1 MARYACLIPAVMARM
16 IGAFRI
22 ENLEGQTPRSAL
34 VNNMLSPCLKV
45 SPSKELFRHL
55 ILAAIALIL
64 GSAAAPAVRA
74 AADQPPILP
83 LEQVKPGMR
92 GVGYTIFAGDN
103 IEPFDIEVIGIM
115 PNLMGPKQSIILI
128 QLHGDKAEHTGVV
141 AGMSGSPVYVDGKL
155 MGALSLKFGVF
166 VKEPLAGVTP
176 IEDILSI
183 PTGDSS
189 NPKALSVRSTADNHV
204 EPAAT
209 IGGAASSASIS
220 ELPHYPVPT
229 QWARAAGASGDAY
242 LEPIAAPLVFSG
254 FAPATVRQE
263 AGEWAAYGMVA
274 SAGGTAPRASDDAK
288 VVPGDMVSMV
298 LVQGDISMSAAC
310 TVTAVT
316 DDRVYACGHPLF
328 GLGSS
333 NMPLARGR
341 TLTTLAS
348 DFNSTKIVNA
358 GGVIGTLTE
367 DRLTAV
373 MGRIGPAPQMI
384 PVDLTVVT
392 PAGEKHFH
400 SEMFSNPKLT
410 PLLMGLIAFNGLTQ
424 NTAYGEGSTM
434 KLSGDIDISGH
445 SPVSLEDMYAPTDQF
460 VPDGTFVASSVQTTF
475 TRIFSNPYEMPK
487 IDKVSLRVEAIP
499 DRRVAS
505 ILNAWSEVSEAQPGD
520 PVTIKVLLR
529 PYRGTPMIRDVAI
542 TIPPQAARG
551 STLRVQV
558 SDADSL
564 NRIPNLVAAQGRLGG
579 LDQLISLLNRARRNN
594 QLYVTLLKPTPTL
607 LVEHKELPDAP
618 LSQINVLD
626 QKRLPGN
633 SALLRESTAGQWSV
647 RMDEIISGSTS
658 VFIKIK

>member
-1 MARYACLIPAVMARM
+1 MARM
-16 IGAFRI
+16 IGALRI

-34 VNNMLSPCLKV
+34 VNNMPSACLKL
-45 SPSKELFRHL
+45 SPSKDLFRHL
-55 ILAAIALIL
+55 VLAAIALTL

-74 AADQPPILP
+74 AGDQAPILP
-83 LEQVKPGMR
+83 LEQVKPGMQ
-92 GVGYTIFAGDN
+92 GVAYTIFAGDK
-103 IEPFDIEVIGIM
+103 IEPFDVEVIGIL
-115 PNLMGPKQSIILI
+115 PNLMGPKQSIILVE
-128 QLHGDKAEHTGVV
+128 LHGDKAEHTGVV
-141 AGMSGSPVYVDGKL
+141 AGMSGSPVYIDGKL

-189 NPKALSVRSTADNHV
+189 DPKTLSVRSSVGDKA

-209 IGGAASSASIS
+209 AWAASLASAAA
-220 ELPHYPVPT
+220 LPHYPVPEK
-229 QWARAAGASGDAY
+229 WAQVAGASGDAY

-254 FAPATVRQE
+254 FAPATLRQY
-263 AGEWAAYGMVA
+263 AGEWTPYGMVA
-274 SAGGTAPRASDDAK
+274 AAGGTAPPASDDAK

-310 TVTAVT
+310 TVTAVRE
-316 DDRVYACGHPLF
+316 DRVYACGHPLF
-328 GLGSS
+328 GLGASD
-333 NMPLARGR
+333 MPLARGR

-384 PVDLTVVT
+384 PIDLTVVT
-392 PAGEKHFH
+392 PAGEKQFH
-400 SEMFSNPKLT
+400 SEMISNPKLT
-410 PLLMGLIAFNGLTQ
+410 PLLMGIIAFNGLTQ

-434 KLSGDIDISGH
+434 KLSGDININGH
-445 SPVSLEDMYAPTDQF
+445 PPVSLEDMYAPTDQF
-460 VPDGTFVASSVQTTF
+460 VPDGTFVASSVQTIF

-487 IDKVSLRVEAIP
+487 IDKVTLRVESTP

-505 ILNAWSEVSEAQPGD
+505 ILNAWSELSEAQPGD

-529 PYRGTPMIRDVAI
+529 PYRGTPMIRDVPI
-542 TIPPQAARG
+542 TIPAQATRG

-607 LVEHKELPDAP
+607 LVEDKELPDAP

>member
-1 MARYACLIPAVMARM
+1 M
-16 IGAFRI
+16 
-22 ENLEGQTPRSAL
+22 
-34 VNNMLSPCLKV
+34 
-45 SPSKELFRHL
+45 
-55 ILAAIALIL
+55 L
-64 GSAAAPAVRA
+64 GSIAAPALRA
-74 AADQPPILP
+74 ATDQPPILP

-92 GVGYTIFAGDN
+92 GVAYTIFAGDK
-103 IEPFDIEVIGIM
+103 IEPFDVEVIGIL
-115 PNLMGPKQSIILI
+115 PNLMGPKQSIILV
-128 QLHGDKAEHTGVV
+128 QLHGEKAEHTGVV

-183 PTGDSS
+183 PTGDAST
-189 NPKALSVRSTADNHV
+189 PKTLSVRSAVTQ
-204 EPAAT
+204 
-209 IGGAASSASIS
+209 S
-220 ELPHYPVPT
+220 ERYPVPEK
-229 QWARAAGASGDAY
+229 WAQAAGASGAAF
-242 LEPIAAPLVFSG
+242 LEPIEAPLVFSG
-254 FAPATVRQE
+254 FAPATLRQY
-263 AGEWAAYGMVA
+263 ANEWAPYGMVA
-274 SAGGTAPRASDDAK
+274 AAGGTAPAASDDAK
-288 VVPGDMVSMV
+288 VVPGDMVSML

-316 DDRVYACGHPLF
+316 EDRVYACGHPLF
-328 GLGSS
+328 GLGAS

-373 MGRIGPAPQMI
+373 MGRIGPTPQMI

-392 PAGEKHFH
+392 PAGEKQFH
-400 SEMFSNPKLT
+400 SEMISNPKLT
-410 PLLMGLIAFNGLTQ
+410 PLLMGIIAFNGLTQ

-434 KLSGDIDISGH
+434 KLSGNIDINGH
-445 SPVSLEDMYAPTDQF
+445 STVSLEDMYAPTDQF

-487 IDKVSLRVEAIP
+487 INKVSLRVESIP
-499 DRRVAS
+499 ERRVAS
-505 ILNAWSEVSEAQPGD
+505 ILNAWSEMSEAQPGD

-529 PYRGTPMIRDVAI
+529 PYRGEPMIRDVPI
-542 TIPPQAARG
+542 TIPAQVNRG

-579 LDQLISLLNRARRNN
+579 LDQLISLLNRERRNN

-607 LVEHKELPDAP
+607 LVEDKELPDAP

-633 SALLRESTAGQWSV
+633 SALLRESAAGEWSIH
-647 RMDEIISGSTS
+647 MDEIISGSTS
-658 VFIKIK
+658 VYIKIK

>member
-1 MARYACLIPAVMARM
+1 MARM
-16 IGAFRI
+16 IDALLI
-22 ENLEGQTPRSAL
+22 ENLDRQTPRSAL
-34 VNNMLSPCLKV
+34 VNNMLSLRLKL
-45 SPSKELFRHL
+45 PSSKHL
-55 ILAAIALIL
+55 IQRLLFGLAVLTL
-64 GSAAAPAVRA
+64 GSIATPVLRA
-74 AADQPPILP
+74 AGDQPPILP
-83 LEQVKPGMR
+83 LDQVKPGMK
-92 GVGYTIFAGDN
+92 GVAYTIFAGDT
-103 IEPFDIEVIGIM
+103 IEPFDLEVIGIL
-115 PNLMGPKQSIILI
+115 PNLMGPKQSIILV

-141 AGMSGSPVYVDGKL
+141 AGMSGSPVYIDGKL
-155 MGALSLKFGVF
+155 VGALSLKFGVF

-183 PTGDSS
+183 PTGDAS
-189 NPKALSVRSTADNHV
+189 NSKTLSVRSTADGNT
-204 EPAAT
+204 EAFSMASAAD
-209 IGGAASSASIS
+209 
-220 ELPHYPVPT
+220 LPHYAVPT
-229 QWARAAGASGDAY
+229 KWAQAAGASGDAY
-242 LEPIAAPLVFSG
+242 LEPIASPLVFSG
-254 FAPATVRQE
+254 VAPATLRQY
-263 AGEWAAYGMVA
+263 AAEWAPYGMVA
-274 SAGGTAPRASDDAK
+274 AAGGTAPPASDDAK
-288 VVPGDMVSMV
+288 VVPGDMVSML

-310 TVTAVT
+310 TVTAVAQ
-316 DDRVYACGHPLF
+316 DRVYACGHPLF
-328 GLGSS
+328 GLGASD
-333 NMPLARGR
+333 MPLARGR

-392 PAGEKHFH
+392 PAGEKQFH
-400 SEMFSNPKLT
+400 SEMISNPKLT

-434 KLSGDIDISGH
+434 KLSGGINIDGH

-487 IDKVSLRVEAIP
+487 VNKVSLRVETMP

-505 ILNAWSEVSEAQPGD
+505 ILNAWSDVSEAQPGD

-529 PYRGTPMIRDVAI
+529 PYRGAPMIRDVPI
-542 TIPPQAARG
+542 TIPAQATRG

-579 LDQLISLLNRARRNN
+579 LDQLISLLNRERRNN

-607 LVEHKELPDAP
+607 LVEDKELPDAP
-618 LSQINVLD
+618 VSQINVLD

-633 SALLRESTAGQWSV
+633 SALLRESAAGEWSV

>member
-1 MARYACLIPAVMARM
+1 M
-16 IGAFRI
+16 ISVLRI
-22 ENLEGQTPRSAL
+22 KNLERQTPRSAL
-34 VNNMLSPCLKV
+34 VNNMLSLCLK
-45 SPSKELFRHL
+45 SLSSKHLFRHL
-55 ILAAIALIL
+55 LSAVVLVVVGSIIAPTL
-64 GSAAAPAVRA
+64 RA
-74 AADQPPILP
+74 AGDPPILP
-83 LEQVKPGMR
+83 LDQVKPGMT
-92 GVGYTIFAGDN
+92 GVAYTIFAGDK
-103 IEPFDIEVIGIM
+103 IEPFNIEVIGIL
-115 PNLMGPKQSIILI
+115 PNLMGPKQSIILV
-128 QLHGDKAEHTGVV
+128 QLHGEKAEHTGVV

-176 IEDILSI
+176 IQDILSI
-183 PTGDSS
+183 PTGDSL
-189 NPKALSVRSTADNHV
+189 NPKALSVRGDGGDNADA
-204 EPAAT
+204 AAT
-209 IGGAASSASIS
+209 TTSAASLASVR
-220 ELPHYPVPT
+220 ELPHYPLPT
-229 QWARAAGASGDAY
+229 KWAQAAGASGEAY

-254 FAPATVRQE
+254 FAPATLRQY
-263 AGEWAAYGMVA
+263 AGEWAPYGMVA
-274 SAGGTAPRASDDAK
+274 AAGGTAPPASDDAK

-310 TVTAVT
+310 TVTAVA

-328 GLGSS
+328 GLGAS

-373 MGRIGPAPQMI
+373 MGRVGPAPQMI

-392 PAGEKHFH
+392 PAGERQFR
-400 SEMFSNPKLT
+400 SEMISNPKLT
-410 PLLMGLIAFNGLTQ
+410 PLLMGIIAFNGLTQ

-434 KLSGDIDISGH
+434 KLSGNIDISGH

-460 VPDGTFVASSVQTTF
+460 VPDGTFVASRVQTTF

-487 IDKVSLRVEAIP
+487 IDKVSLRVEATP
-499 DRRVAS
+499 ERRVAS
-505 ILNAWSEVSEAQPGD
+505 ILNAWSEASEAQPGD
-520 PVTIKVLLR
+520 PVNIKVLLR
-529 PYRGTPMIRDVAI
+529 PYRGTPMIRDVPI
-542 TIPPQAARG
+542 TIPPQATRG

-579 LDQLISLLNRARRNN
+579 LDQLISLLNRERRNN
-594 QLYVTLLKPTPTL
+594 QLYITLLKPTPTL
-607 LVEHKELPDAP
+607 LVEDKELPDAP

-633 SALLRESTAGQWSV
+633 SALLRESAAGEWSV
-647 RMDEIISGSTS
+647 HMDEIISGSTS
-658 VFIKIK
+658 VYIKIK

>member
-1 MARYACLIPAVMARM
+1 MTFTLI
-16 IGAFRI
+16 
-22 ENLEGQTPRSAL
+22 
-34 VNNMLSPCLKV
+34 
-45 SPSKELFRHL
+45 
-55 ILAAIALIL
+55 
-64 GSAAAPAVRA
+64 AAPISRA
-74 AADQPPILP
+74 AGDQTPILP
-83 LEQVKPGMR
+83 LDQVKPGMT
-92 GVGYTIFAGDN
+92 GIAYTIFAGDK
-103 IEPFDIEVIGIM
+103 IEPFDVEVIGIL
-115 PNLMGPKQSIILI
+115 PNLMGPKQSIILV
-128 QLHGDKAEHTGVV
+128 QLHGEKAEHTGVV

-176 IEDILSI
+176 IQDILSI
-183 PTGDSS
+183 PTGD
-189 NPKALSVRSTADNHV
+189 PLPAKTLSVRSNGAQGSELAADREWTGTQN
-204 EPAAT
+204 T
-209 IGGAASSASIS
+209 KSAS
-220 ELPHYPVPT
+220 PHYPVP
-229 QWARAAGASGDAY
+229 QNWAQAIGAPGDAY

-254 FAPATVRQE
+254 FAPATLRHY
-263 AGEWAAYGMVA
+263 AAEWAPYGMVA
-274 SAGGTAPRASDDAK
+274 AAGGTAPAAVDDAK
-288 VVPGDMVSMV
+288 IVPGDMVSMV

-310 TVTAVT
+310 TVTAVR

-328 GLGSS
+328 GLGASD
-333 NMPLARGR
+333 MPLARGR

-392 PAGEKHFH
+392 PAGEKQFH
-400 SEMFSNPKLT
+400 SEMISNPKLT
-410 PLLMGLIAFNGLTQ
+410 PLLMGIIAFNGLTQ

-434 KLSGDIDISGH
+434 KLSGNIDIDGH

-487 IDKVSLRVEAIP
+487 IDKVTLRVEATP
-499 DRRVAS
+499 ERRVAS
-505 ILNAWSEVSEAQPGD
+505 ILNAWSDVSEAQPGD

-529 PYRGTPMIRDVAI
+529 PYRGAPVIRDVPI
-542 TIPPQAARG
+542 TIPAQTTRG
-551 STLRVQV
+551 TTMRVQV

-579 LDQLISLLNRARRNN
+579 LDQLISLINRERRNN
-594 QLYVTLLKPTPTL
+594 QLYVTLMKPTPTL
-607 LVEHKELPDAP
+607 LVEDKELPDAP

-626 QKRLPGN
+626 QRRLPGN
-633 SALLRESTAGQWSV
+633 SALLRESTAGEWSI

-658 VFIKIK
+658 VYIKIR

>member
-1 MARYACLIPAVMARM
+1 MTRM
-16 IGAFRI
+16 IGVLLKV
-22 ENLEGQTPRSAL
+22 NLERQTPRSAL
-34 VNNMLSPCLKV
+34 VNNMPYLSLKLSP
-45 SPSKELFRHL
+45 SRHSFRHL
-55 ILAAIALIL
+55 LLAVVALML
-64 GSAAAPAVRA
+64 GSIAAPALRA
-74 AADQPPILP
+74 ATDQPPILP

-92 GVGYTIFAGDN
+92 GVAYTIFAGDK
-103 IEPFDIEVIGIM
+103 IEPFDVEVIGIL
-115 PNLMGPKQSIILI
+115 PNLMGPKQSIILV
-128 QLHGDKAEHTGVV
+128 QLHGEKAEHTGVV

-189 NPKALSVRSTADNHV
+189 TPKTLSVRSTV
-204 EPAAT
+204 T
-209 IGGAASSASIS
+209 QSQR
-220 ELPHYPVPT
+220 YPVPEK
-229 QWARAAGASGDAY
+229 WAQAAGSSGAAF

-254 FAPATVRQE
+254 FAPATLRQY
-263 AGEWAAYGMVA
+263 ANEWAPYGMVA
-274 SAGGTAPRASDDAK
+274 AAGGTAPAASDDAK
-288 VVPGDMVSMV
+288 VVPGDMVSML

-316 DDRVYACGHPLF
+316 EDRVYACGHPLF
-328 GLGSS
+328 GLGASD
-333 NMPLARGR
+333 MPLARGR

-373 MGRIGPAPQMI
+373 MGRIGPTPQMI

-392 PAGEKHFH
+392 PAGEKQFH
-400 SEMFSNPKLT
+400 SEMISNPKLT
-410 PLLMGLIAFNGLTQ
+410 PLLMGIIAFNGLTQ

-434 KLSGDIDISGH
+434 KLSGDIDINGH

-487 IDKVSLRVEAIP
+487 INKVSLRVESIP
-499 DRRVAS
+499 ERRVAS
-505 ILNAWSEVSEAQPGD
+505 ILNAWSEMSEAQPGD

-529 PYRGTPMIRDVAI
+529 PYRGAPIIRDVPI
-542 TIPPQAARG
+542 TIPAQVNRG

-579 LDQLISLLNRARRNN
+579 LDQLISLLNRERRNN

-607 LVEHKELPDAP
+607 LVEDKELPDAP

-633 SALLRESTAGQWSV
+633 SALLRESAAGEWSIH
-647 RMDEIISGSTS
+647 MDEIISGSTS
-658 VFIKIK
+658 VYIKIK

>member
-1 MARYACLIPAVMARM
+1 MSCL
-16 IGAFRI
+16 
-22 ENLEGQTPRSAL
+22 EKNLDRQTPRSAL
-34 VNNMLSPCLKV
+34 VNNMLSLRCKLFF
-45 SPSKELFRHL
+45 SKHL
-55 ILAAIALIL
+55 IRRLLLALAVLTL
-64 GSAAAPAVRA
+64 GSIAAPALRA
-74 AADQPPILP
+74 AGDQPPILP
-83 LEQVKPGMR
+83 LDQVKPGMK
-92 GVGYTIFAGDN
+92 GVAYTIFAGDT
-103 IEPFDIEVIGIM
+103 IEPFDVEVIGIL
-115 PNLMGPKQSIILI
+115 PNLMGPKQSIILV
-128 QLHGDKAEHTGVV
+128 QLHGDKALHTGVV
-141 AGMSGSPVYVDGKL
+141 AGMSGSPVYIDGKL
-155 MGALSLKFGVF
+155 VGALSLKFGVF

-183 PTGDSS
+183 PAGDSS
-189 NPKALSVRSTADNHV
+189 NTKTLSVRSAADGNT
-204 EPAAT
+204 E
-209 IGGAASSASIS
+209 AASMVSAGN
-220 ELPHYPVPT
+220 LPHYSVPT
-229 QWARAAGASGDAY
+229 KWAQAAGASGDAY
-242 LEPIAAPLVFSG
+242 LEPIASPLVFSG
-254 FAPATVRQE
+254 VAPATLRQY
-263 AGEWAAYGMVA
+263 AGEWAPYGMVA
-274 SAGGTAPRASDDAK
+274 AAGGTAPPASDDAK
-288 VVPGDMVSMV
+288 VVPGDMVSML

-316 DDRVYACGHPLF
+316 QDRVYACGHPLF
-328 GLGSS
+328 GLGASD
-333 NMPLARGR
+333 MPLARGR

-392 PAGEKHFH
+392 PAGEKEFH
-400 SEMFSNPKLT
+400 AAMISNPKLT

-434 KLSGDIDISGH
+434 KLSGDITIDGH

-487 IDKVSLRVEAIP
+487 VNKVSLLVESIP

-529 PYRGTPMIRDVAI
+529 PYRGAPVIRDVPI
-542 TIPPQAARG
+542 TIPPQATRG

-579 LDQLISLLNRARRNN
+579 LDQLISLLNRERRNN

-607 LVEHKELPDAP
+607 LVEDKELPDAP

-633 SALLRESTAGQWSV
+633 SALLRESAAGEWSV
-647 RMDEIISGSTS
+647 RMDQIIAGSTS

>member
-1 MARYACLIPAVMARM
+1 MTRM
-16 IGAFRI
+16 IGVLLKV
-22 ENLEGQTPRSAL
+22 NLERQTPRSAL
-34 VNNMLSPCLKV
+34 VNNMPYLSLKLSP
-45 SPSKELFRHL
+45 SRHSFRHL
-55 ILAAIALIL
+55 LLAVVALML
-64 GSAAAPAVRA
+64 GSIAAPALRA
-74 AADQPPILP
+74 ATDQPPILP

-92 GVGYTIFAGDN
+92 GVAYTIFAGDK
-103 IEPFDIEVIGIM
+103 IEPFDVEVIGIL
-115 PNLMGPKQSIILI
+115 PNLMGPKQSIILV
-128 QLHGDKAEHTGVV
+128 QLHGEKAEHTGVV

-189 NPKALSVRSTADNHV
+189 TPKTLSVRSTV
-204 EPAAT
+204 T
-209 IGGAASSASIS
+209 QSQR
-220 ELPHYPVPT
+220 YPVPEK
-229 QWARAAGASGDAY
+229 WAQAAVASGAAF

-254 FAPATVRQE
+254 FAPATLRQY
-263 AGEWAAYGMVA
+263 ANEWAPYGMVA
-274 SAGGTAPRASDDAK
+274 AAGGTAPAASDDAK
-288 VVPGDMVSMV
+288 VVPGDMVSML

-316 DDRVYACGHPLF
+316 EDRVYACGHPLF
-328 GLGSS
+328 GLGASD
-333 NMPLARGR
+333 MPLARGR

-373 MGRIGPAPQMI
+373 MGRIGPTPQMI

-392 PAGEKHFH
+392 PAGEKQFH
-400 SEMFSNPKLT
+400 SEMISNPKLT
-410 PLLMGLIAFNGLTQ
+410 PLLMGIIAFNGLTQ

-434 KLSGDIDISGH
+434 KLSGDIDINGH

-487 IDKVSLRVEAIP
+487 INKVSLRVESIP
-499 DRRVAS
+499 ERRVAS
-505 ILNAWSEVSEAQPGD
+505 ILNAWSEMSEAQPGD

-529 PYRGTPMIRDVAI
+529 PYRGAPIIRDVPI
-542 TIPPQAARG
+542 TIPAQVNRG

-579 LDQLISLLNRARRNN
+579 LDQLISLLNRERRNN

-607 LVEHKELPDAP
+607 LVEDKELPDAP

-633 SALLRESTAGQWSV
+633 SALLRESAAGEWSIH
-647 RMDEIISGSTS
+647 MDEIISGSTS
-658 VFIKIK
+658 VYIKIK

>member
-1 MARYACLIPAVMARM
+1 MTRM
-16 IGAFRI
+16 IGVLLKV
-22 ENLEGQTPRSAL
+22 NLEHQTPRSAL
-34 VNNMLSPCLKV
+34 VNNMPYLSLKLSP
-45 SPSKELFRHL
+45 SRHPFRHL
-55 ILAAIALIL
+55 LLAAVALML
-64 GSAAAPAVRA
+64 GSIAAPALRA
-74 AADQPPILP
+74 ATDQPPILP

-92 GVGYTIFAGDN
+92 GVAYTIFAGDK
-103 IEPFDIEVIGIM
+103 IEPFDVEVIGIL
-115 PNLMGPKQSIILI
+115 PNLMGPKQSIILV
-128 QLHGDKAEHTGVV
+128 QLHGEKAEHTGVV

-176 IEDILSI
+176 IEDVLSI
-183 PTGDSS
+183 PNGDSS
-189 NPKALSVRSTADNHV
+189 TPKTLSVRSAVTQ
-204 EPAAT
+204 
-209 IGGAASSASIS
+209 SQR
-220 ELPHYPVPT
+220 YPVPEK
-229 QWARAAGASGDAY
+229 WAQAAGASGAAF

-254 FAPATVRQE
+254 FAPATLRQY
-263 AGEWAAYGMVA
+263 ANEWAPYGMVA
-274 SAGGTAPRASDDAK
+274 AAGGTAPAASDDAK
-288 VVPGDMVSMV
+288 VVPGDMVSML

-316 DDRVYACGHPLF
+316 EDRVYACGHPLF
-328 GLGSS
+328 GLGASD
-333 NMPLARGR
+333 MPLARGR

-373 MGRIGPAPQMI
+373 MGRIGPTPQMI

-392 PAGEKHFH
+392 PAGEKQFH
-400 SEMFSNPKLT
+400 SEMISNPKLT
-410 PLLMGLIAFNGLTQ
+410 PLLMGIIAFNGLTQ

-434 KLSGDIDISGH
+434 KLSGDIDINGH

-487 IDKVSLRVEAIP
+487 INKVSLRVESIP
-499 DRRVAS
+499 ERRVAS
-505 ILNAWSEVSEAQPGD
+505 ILNAWSEMSEAQPGD

-529 PYRGTPMIRDVAI
+529 PYRGEPLIRDVPI
-542 TIPPQAARG
+542 TIPAQVNRG

-579 LDQLISLLNRARRNN
+579 LDQLISLLNRERRNN

-607 LVEHKELPDAP
+607 LVEDKELPDAP

-633 SALLRESTAGQWSV
+633 SALLRESAAGEWSIH
-647 RMDEIISGSTS
+647 MDEIISGSTS
-658 VFIKIK
+658 VYIKIK

>member
-1 MARYACLIPAVMARM
+1 MARM
-16 IGAFRI
+16 IGILLI
-22 ENLEGQTPRSAL
+22 ENLDRQTPRSAL
-34 VNNMLSPCLKV
+34 VNNMLSL
-45 SPSKELFRHL
+45 SSRTSSSKRLFRRL
-55 ILAAIALIL
+55 FFALVALTLGAIV
-64 GSAAAPAVRA
+64 APAIRA
-74 AADQPPILP
+74 ATDQPPILP
-83 LEQVKPGMR
+83 LDQVKPGMK
-92 GVGYTIFAGDN
+92 GLAYTIFAGDK
-103 IEPFDIEVIGIM
+103 IEPFDLEVVGIL
-115 PNLMGPKQSIILI
+115 PNLMGPKQSIILV
-128 QLHGDKAEHTGVV
+128 QLHGEKAEHTGVV
-141 AGMSGSPVYVDGKL
+141 AGMSGSPVYIDGKL
-155 MGALSLKFGVF
+155 VGALSLKFGVF

-189 NPKALSVRSTADNHV
+189 NPKTLSVRSVAAGDTAS
-204 EPAAT
+204 P
-209 IGGAASSASIS
+209 ASITD
-220 ELPHYPVPT
+220 LPHYPVPT
-229 QWARAAGASGDAY
+229 KWAQAAGAFGDAF
-242 LEPIAAPLVFSG
+242 LEPIASPLVFSG
-254 FAPATVRQE
+254 VAPATLRQYS
-263 AGEWAAYGMVA
+263 AEWAPYGMVA
-274 SAGGTAPRASDDAK
+274 AAGGTAPPASDDAK
-288 VVPGDMVSMV
+288 VVPGDMVSML

-316 DDRVYACGHPLF
+316 EDRVYACGHPLF
-328 GLGSS
+328 GLGAS

-392 PAGEKHFH
+392 PAGEKQFH
-400 SEMFSNPKLT
+400 SEMISNPKLT
-410 PLLMGLIAFNGLTQ
+410 PLLMGLVAFNGLTQ

-434 KLSGDIDISGH
+434 KLSGDIDIDGH

-487 IDKVSLRVEAIP
+487 VNKVSLRVEAIP
-499 DRRVAS
+499 DRRIAS

-529 PYRGTPMIRDVAI
+529 PYRGAPMIRDVPI
-542 TIPPQAARG
+542 TIPPQATRG

-579 LDQLISLLNRARRNN
+579 LDQLISLLNRERRNN

-607 LVEHKELPDAP
+607 LVEDKELPDAP

-633 SALLRESTAGQWSV
+633 SALLRESTAGEWSV

>member
-1 MARYACLIPAVMARM
+1 MARM
-16 IGAFRI
+16 IAFLLI
-22 ENLEGQTPRSAL
+22 ENPDRQTPRSAL
-34 VNNMLSPCLKV
+34 VNNMLSSYLQ
-45 SPSKELFRHL
+45 PSSSRNLFRHL
-55 ILAAIALIL
+55 LFAVAALML
-64 GSAAAPAVRA
+64 GSVAAPAVRA
-74 AADQPPILP
+74 AGNQPPVLP
-83 LEQVKPGMR
+83 LDQVKPGMR
-92 GVGYTIFAGDN
+92 GVAYTIFAGDT
-103 IEPFDIEVIGIM
+103 IEPFDVEVIGIL
-115 PNLMGPKQSIILI
+115 PNLMGPKQSIILV
-128 QLHGDKAEHTGVV
+128 QLHGEKAEHTGVV

-183 PTGDSS
+183 PTEESPLT
-189 NPKALSVRSTADNHV
+189 PKTLSVRSAASDNA
-204 EPAAT
+204 EPAA
-209 IGGAASSASIS
+209 ASAWANASASIGGS
-220 ELPHYPVPT
+220 PRYPVPAK
-229 QWARAAGASGDAY
+229 WAQAAGASGDAY

-254 FAPATVRQE
+254 FAPTTLRQY
-263 AGEWAAYGMVA
+263 AGDWAPYGMVA
-274 SAGGTAPRASDDAK
+274 TAGGTAPPASDDAK

-328 GLGSS
+328 GLGESD
-333 NMPLARGR
+333 MPLARGR

-392 PAGEKHFH
+392 PAGEKQFH
-400 SEMFSNPKLT
+400 SEMISNPKLT
-410 PLLMGLIAFNGLTQ
+410 PLLMGIIAFNGLTQ

-434 KLSGDIDISGH
+434 KLSGNIDISGH

-475 TRIFSNPYEMPK
+475 TRIFSNPYETPK
-487 IDKVSLRVEAIP
+487 VDKVSLRVESTP

-505 ILNAWSEVSEAQPGD
+505 ILNAWSERSEAEPGA

-529 PYRGTPMIRDVAI
+529 PYRGAPVIRDVPI
-542 TIPPQAARG
+542 TIPAQAARG

-579 LDQLISLLNRARRNN
+579 LDQLISLLNRERRNN
-594 QLYVTLLKPTPTL
+594 QLYVTVLKPTPTL
-607 LVEHKELPDAP
+607 LVEDKELPDAP

-633 SALLRESTAGQWSV
+633 SALLRESTAGEWSV

>member
-1 MARYACLIPAVMARM
+1 M
-16 IGAFRI
+16 IGALLI
-22 ENLEGQTPRSAL
+22 ENLDRQTPRSAL
-34 VNNMLSPCLKV
+34 VNNMLSLSLKT
-45 SPSKELFRHL
+45 SSSKHLFRRL
-55 ILAAIALIL
+55 LFALVALTVGVIV
-64 GSAAAPAVRA
+64 APAARA
-74 AADQPPILP
+74 AGDQPQILP
-83 LEQVKPGMR
+83 LDQVKPGMK
-92 GVGYTIFAGDN
+92 GLAYTIFAGDK
-103 IEPFDIEVIGIM
+103 IEPFDVEVIGIL
-115 PNLMGPKQSIILI
+115 PNLMGPKQSIILV

-141 AGMSGSPVYVDGKL
+141 AGMSGSPVYIDGKL
-155 MGALSLKFGVF
+155 VGALSLKFGVF

-183 PTGDSS
+183 PTGDPS
-189 NPKALSVRSTADNHV
+189 NPKTLSVRS
-204 EPAAT
+204 AAA
-209 IGGAASSASIS
+209 GNPEAASPASVTDR
-220 ELPHYPVPT
+220 PHYPLPSK
-229 QWARAAGASGDAY
+229 WAQAAGTSGDAY
-242 LEPIAAPLVFSG
+242 LEPIASPLVFSG
-254 FAPATVRQE
+254 VAPATLRQYS
-263 AGEWAAYGMVA
+263 GEWAPYGLVA
-274 SAGGTAPRASDDAK
+274 AAGGTAPPASDDAK
-288 VVPGDMVSMV
+288 IVPGDMVSML

-316 DDRVYACGHPLF
+316 EDRVYACGHPLF
-328 GLGSS
+328 GLGASD
-333 NMPLARGR
+333 MPLARGR

-392 PAGEKHFH
+392 PAGEKQFH
-400 SEMFSNPKLT
+400 SEMISNPKLT
-410 PLLMGLIAFNGLTQ
+410 PLLMGLVAFNGLTQ

-434 KLSGDIDISGH
+434 KLSGNIDIDGH

-487 IDKVSLRVEAIP
+487 VNKVSLRVESIP
-499 DRRVAS
+499 DRRIAS
-505 ILNAWSEVSEAQPGD
+505 ILNAWSDVSEAQPGD

-529 PYRGTPMIRDVAI
+529 PYRGAPVIRDVPI
-542 TIPPQAARG
+542 TIPAQATRG

-579 LDQLISLLNRARRNN
+579 LDQLISLLNRERRNN

-607 LVEHKELPDAP
+607 LVEDKELPDAP

-633 SALLRESTAGQWSV
+633 SALLRESTAGEWSV
-647 RMDEIISGSTS
+647 RMDQIISGSTS

>member
-1 MARYACLIPAVMARM
+1 MALMFTSSAVPV
-16 IGAFRI
+16 I
-22 ENLEGQTPRSAL
+22 
-34 VNNMLSPCLKV
+34 
-45 SPSKELFRHL
+45 
-55 ILAAIALIL
+55 
-64 GSAAAPAVRA
+64 RA
-74 AADQPPILP
+74 ADDQPAILP
-83 LEQVKPGMR
+83 LDQVKPGMT
-92 GVGYTIFAGDN
+92 GVAYTIFAGDK
-103 IEPFDIEVIGIM
+103 IEPFNVEVIGIL
-115 PNLMGPKQSIILI
+115 PNLMGPKQSIILV
-128 QLHGDKAEHTGVV
+128 QLHGEKAEHTGVV

-183 PTGDSS
+183 PTGD
-189 NPKALSVRSTADNHV
+189 PVPAKTLSVRANRERDAKPM
-204 EPAAT
+204 PAT
-209 IGGAASSASIS
+209 GDWAAALNVKN
-220 ELPHYPVPT
+220 ELPRYPVP
-229 QWARAAGASGDAY
+229 QNWGQAVGAFGQAY
-242 LEPIAAPLVFSG
+242 LEPIASPLVFSG
-254 FAPATVRQE
+254 FAPTTLRQY
-263 AGEWAAYGMVA
+263 AAEWAPYGMVA
-274 SAGGTAPRASDDAK
+274 VAGGTAPAAADDAK
-288 VVPGDMVSMV
+288 IVAGDMVSMV

-310 TVTAVT
+310 TVTAVR

-328 GLGSS
+328 GLGGSD
-333 NMPLARGR
+333 MPLARGR

-373 MGRIGPAPQMI
+373 MGRIGPAPQTI

-392 PAGEKHFH
+392 PAGEKEFH
-400 SEMFSNPKLT
+400 SEMISNPKLT

-434 KLSGDIDISGH
+434 KLSGNIDINGH

-487 IDKVSLRVEAIP
+487 IDKVTLRVEATP
-499 DRRVAS
+499 ERRVAS
-505 ILNAWSEVSEAQPGD
+505 ILNAWADVSEAQPGY

-529 PYRGTPMIRDVAI
+529 PYRGTPVIRDVPI
-542 TIPPQAARG
+542 TIPPQTTRG
-551 STLRVQV
+551 TTLRVQI

-579 LDQLISLLNRARRNN
+579 LDQLISLLNRERRNN
-594 QLYVTLLKPTPTL
+594 RLYVTLMKPTPTL
-607 LVEHKELPDAP
+607 LVEDKELPDAP

-633 SALLRESTAGQWSV
+633 SALLRESTAGEWSIG
-647 RMDEIISGSTS
+647 MDEIISGSTS
-658 VFIKIK
+658 VNIKIK

>member
-1 MARYACLIPAVMARM
+1 
-16 IGAFRI
+16 
-22 ENLEGQTPRSAL
+22 
-34 VNNMLSPCLKV
+34 MLSSYLKSSV
-45 SPSKELFRHL
+45 SGNLFRHL
-55 ILAAIALIL
+55 LFAVAALIL
-64 GSAAAPAVRA
+64 GSLAAPTIRA
-74 AADQPPILP
+74 AGDQPPILP

-92 GVGYTIFAGDN
+92 GVAYTIFAGDT
-103 IEPFDIEVIGIM
+103 IEPFDIEVIGIL
-115 PNLMGPKQSIILI
+115 PNLMGPKQSIILV
-128 QLHGDKAEHTGVV
+128 QLHGEKAQHTGVV

-183 PTGDSS
+183 PTEESPSS
-189 NPKALSVRSTADNHV
+189 PRTLSVQSPVAHTAK
-204 EPAAT
+204 PTAA
-209 IGGAASSASIS
+209 GGWDAALASVTQSPRYPLSSK
-220 ELPHYPVPT
+220 
-229 QWARAAGASGDAY
+229 WAQAAGAFGDAY
-242 LEPIAAPLVFSG
+242 LEPIASPLVFSG
-254 FAPATVRQE
+254 FAPTTLRQY
-263 AGEWAAYGMVA
+263 AGEWAPYGMVA
-274 SAGGTAPRASDDAK
+274 TAGGTAPAASDDAK

-316 DDRVYACGHPLF
+316 QDRVYACGHPLF
-328 GLGSS
+328 GLGASE
-333 NMPLARGR
+333 MPLARGR

-392 PAGEKHFH
+392 PAGEKQFH
-400 SEMFSNPKLT
+400 AEMISNPKLT
-410 PLLMGLIAFNGLTQ
+410 PLLMGIIAFNGLTQ

-434 KLSGDIDISGH
+434 KLSGDIDIDGH

-487 IDKVSLRVEAIP
+487 IHKVSLRVESTP

-505 ILNAWSEVSEAQPGD
+505 ILNAWSEMSEAQPGD
-520 PVTIKVLLR
+520 PVTIRVLLR
-529 PYRGTPMIRDVAI
+529 PYRGAPMIRDVPI
-542 TIPPQAARG
+542 IIPPQAARG

-579 LDQLISLLNRARRNN
+579 LDQLISLLNRERRNN
-594 QLYVTLLKPTPTL
+594 QLYVTVLKPTPTL
-607 LVEHKELPDAP
+607 LVEDKELPDAP

-633 SALLRESTAGQWSV
+633 SALLRESTAGEWSV
-647 RMDEIISGSTS
+647 RMDQIISGSTS

>member
-1 MARYACLIPAVMARM
+1 MARM
-16 IGAFRI
+16 IGALLI
-22 ENLEGQTPRSAL
+22 ENLDRQTPRSAL
-34 VNNMLSPCLKV
+34 VNNMLSLSLKSSFPKRSFRCL
-45 SPSKELFRHL
+45 LFAVVA
-55 ILAAIALIL
+55 LAL
-64 GSAAAPAVRA
+64 GVVIAPALRA
-74 AADQPPILP
+74 AGDQPQILP
-83 LEQVKPGMR
+83 LDQIKPGMK
-92 GVGYTIFAGDN
+92 GLAYTIFAGDK
-103 IEPFDIEVIGIM
+103 IEPFDVEVIGIL
-115 PNLMGPKQSIILI
+115 PNLMGPKQSIILV

-141 AGMSGSPVYVDGKL
+141 AGMSGSPVYIDGKL
-155 MGALSLKFGVF
+155 VGALSLKFGVF

-183 PTGDSS
+183 PTGDAS
-189 NPKALSVRSTADNHV
+189 NPKTLSVRTATAGNT
-204 EPAAT
+204 E
-209 IGGAASSASIS
+209 AASASGAD
-220 ELPHYPVPT
+220 LPHYQLPEK
-229 QWARAAGASGDAY
+229 WAQAAGASGDAF
-242 LEPIAAPLVFSG
+242 LEPIASPLVFSG
-254 FAPATVRQE
+254 VVPATLRQY
-263 AGEWAAYGMVA
+263 AAEWAPYGMVA
-274 SAGGTAPRASDDAK
+274 AAGGTAAPASDDAK
-288 VVPGDMVSMV
+288 IVPGDMVSML

-310 TVTAVT
+310 TVTAVAE
-316 DDRVYACGHPLF
+316 DRVYACGHPLF
-328 GLGSS
+328 GLGASD
-333 NMPLARGR
+333 MPLARGR
-341 TLTTLAS
+341 TLTTLSS

-392 PAGEKHFH
+392 PAGEKQFH
-400 SEMFSNPKLT
+400 SEMISNPKLT

-434 KLSGDIDISGH
+434 KLSGNIDIDGH

-487 IDKVSLRVEAIP
+487 VNKVSLRVESIP

-529 PYRGTPMIRDVAI
+529 PYRGAPVIRDVPI
-542 TIPPQAARG
+542 TIPAQATRG

-579 LDQLISLLNRARRNN
+579 LDQLISLLNRERRNN

-607 LVEHKELPDAP
+607 LVEDKELPDAP

-633 SALLRESTAGQWSV
+633 SALLRESTAGEWSV

>member
-1 MARYACLIPAVMARM
+1 MPSL
-16 IGAFRI
+16 
-22 ENLEGQTPRSAL
+22 
-34 VNNMLSPCLKV
+34 CLKL
-45 SPSKELFRHL
+45 STSKYSSRHL
-55 ILAAIALIL
+55 LFAWIALIL
-64 GSAAAPAVRA
+64 GSIAAPALRA
-74 AADQPPILP
+74 ATDQPPILP
-83 LEQVKPGMR
+83 LAEVKPGMR
-92 GVGYTIFAGDN
+92 GVAYTIFAGDK
-103 IEPFDIEVIGIM
+103 IEPFDVEVVGIL
-115 PNLMGPKQSIILI
+115 PNLMGPKQSIILV

-189 NPKALSVRSTADNHV
+189 APKNLSVRSTTVDNAQPADTISGTASL
-204 EPAAT
+204 PSAT
-209 IGGAASSASIS
+209 ES
-220 ELPHYPVPT
+220 PRYPVPSK
-229 QWARAAGASGDAY
+229 WAQAAGAYGDAF

-254 FAPATVRQE
+254 VAPATLRQY
-263 AGEWAAYGMVA
+263 ANEWAPYGMVA
-274 SAGGTAPRASDDAK
+274 AAGGTAPPASDDAK

-298 LVQGDISMSAAC
+298 LVQGDITMSAAC
-310 TVTAVT
+310 TVTAVRE
-316 DDRVYACGHPLF
+316 DRVYACGHPLF
-328 GLGSS
+328 SLGASD
-333 NMPLARGR
+333 MPLARGR
-341 TLTTLAS
+341 TLTTLSS

-392 PAGEKHFH
+392 PAGEKQFH
-400 SEMFSNPKLT
+400 SEMISNPKLT
-410 PLLMGLIAFNGLTQ
+410 PILMGIIAFNGLTQ

-434 KLSGDIDISGH
+434 KLSGNIDISGH
-445 SPVSLEDMYAPTDQF
+445 SRVSLEDMYAPTDQF
-460 VPDGTFVASSVQTTF
+460 VPDGTFVASSVQTIF

-487 IDKVSLRVEAIP
+487 IDKVTLRVESTP

-505 ILNAWSEVSEAQPGD
+505 ILNAWSELSEAQPGD

-529 PYRGTPMIRDVAI
+529 PYRGAPMIRDVPI
-542 TIPPQAARG
+542 TIPAQVTRG
-551 STLRVQV
+551 ATLRVQV

-579 LDQLISLLNRARRNN
+579 LDQLISLLNRERRNN
-594 QLYVTLLKPTPTL
+594 QLYVTLLRPTPTL
-607 LVEHKELPDAP
+607 LVEDKELPDAP

-633 SALLRESTAGQWSV
+633 SALLRESAAGEWSV
-647 RMDEIISGSTS
+647 RMDQIISGSTS
-658 VFIKIK
+658 VYIKIK

>member
-1 MARYACLIPAVMARM
+1 MPYLCLK
-16 IGAFRI
+16 
-22 ENLEGQTPRSAL
+22 
-34 VNNMLSPCLKV
+34 LSP
-45 SPSKELFRHL
+45 SRHSFRHL
-55 ILAAIALIL
+55 LLAVVALML
-64 GSAAAPAVRA
+64 GSIAAPALRA
-74 AADQPPILP
+74 ATDQPPILP

-92 GVGYTIFAGDN
+92 GIAYTIFAGDK
-103 IEPFDIEVIGIM
+103 IEPFDVEVIGIL
-115 PNLMGPKQSIILI
+115 PNLMGPKQSIILV
-128 QLHGDKAEHTGVV
+128 QLHGEKAEHTGVV

-183 PTGDSS
+183 PTGDAST
-189 NPKALSVRSTADNHV
+189 PKALSVRSAVTQ
-204 EPAAT
+204 
-209 IGGAASSASIS
+209 S
-220 ELPHYPVPT
+220 ERYPVPEK
-229 QWARAAGASGDAY
+229 WAQAAGASGAAF
-242 LEPIAAPLVFSG
+242 LEPIEAPLVFSG
-254 FAPATVRQE
+254 FAPATLRQY
-263 AGEWAAYGMVA
+263 ANEWAPYGMVA
-274 SAGGTAPRASDDAK
+274 AAGGTAPAASDDAK
-288 VVPGDMVSMV
+288 VVPGDMVSML

-316 DDRVYACGHPLF
+316 EDRVYACGHPLF
-328 GLGSS
+328 GLGASD
-333 NMPLARGR
+333 MPLARGR

-373 MGRIGPAPQMI
+373 MGRIGPTPQMI

-392 PAGEKHFH
+392 PAGEKQFH
-400 SEMFSNPKLT
+400 SEMISNPKLT
-410 PLLMGLIAFNGLTQ
+410 PLLMGIIAFNGLTQ

-434 KLSGDIDISGH
+434 KLSGNIDINGH

-487 IDKVSLRVEAIP
+487 INKVSLRVESIP
-499 DRRVAS
+499 ERRVAS
-505 ILNAWSEVSEAQPGD
+505 ILNAWSEMSEAQPGD

-529 PYRGTPMIRDVAI
+529 PYRGEPMIRDVPI
-542 TIPPQAARG
+542 TIPAQVNRG

-579 LDQLISLLNRARRNN
+579 LDQLISLLNRERRNN

-607 LVEHKELPDAP
+607 LVEDKELPDAP
-618 LSQINVLD
+618 LSQISVLD

-633 SALLRESTAGQWSV
+633 SALLRESAAGEWSIH
-647 RMDEIISGSTS
+647 MDEIISGSTS
-658 VFIKIK
+658 VYIKIK

>member
-1 MARYACLIPAVMARM
+1 M
-16 IGAFRI
+16 IDALLI
-22 ENLEGQTPRSAL
+22 ENLDCQTLRSAL
-34 VNNMLSPCLKV
+34 VNNMLSLRVNKL
-45 SPSKELFRHL
+45 SSSKHLMRRLLFG
-55 ILAAIALIL
+55 LAVLTL
-64 GSAAAPAVRA
+64 GSIAAPVLRA
-74 AADQPPILP
+74 AGDQPPILA
-83 LEQVKPGMR
+83 LDQVKPGMK
-92 GVGYTIFAGDN
+92 GVAYTIFAGDT
-103 IEPFDIEVIGIM
+103 IEPFDLEVIGIL
-115 PNLMGPKQSIILI
+115 PNLMGPKQSIILV

-141 AGMSGSPVYVDGKL
+141 AGMSGSPVYIDGKL
-155 MGALSLKFGVF
+155 VGALSLKFGVF

-183 PTGDSS
+183 PTGDAS
-189 NPKALSVRSTADNHV
+189 NTKPLSVRSTADGNT
-204 EPAAT
+204 EALSM
-209 IGGAASSASIS
+209 ASTAD
-220 ELPHYPVPT
+220 LQHYAVPT
-229 QWARAAGASGDAY
+229 KWALAAGASGDAY
-242 LEPIAAPLVFSG
+242 LEPIASPLVFSG
-254 FAPATVRQE
+254 VAPATLRQY
-263 AGEWAAYGMVA
+263 AAEWAPYGMVA
-274 SAGGTAPRASDDAK
+274 AAGGTAPPASDDAK
-288 VVPGDMVSMV
+288 IVPGDMVSML

-310 TVTAVT
+310 TVTAVAQ
-316 DDRVYACGHPLF
+316 DRVYACGHPLF
-328 GLGSS
+328 GLGASD
-333 NMPLARGR
+333 MPLARGR

-392 PAGEKHFH
+392 PAGEKQFH
-400 SEMFSNPKLT
+400 SEMISNPKLT

-434 KLSGDIDISGH
+434 KLSGGIDIDGH

-487 IDKVSLRVEAIP
+487 VNKVSLRVETMP

-505 ILNAWSEVSEAQPGD
+505 ILNAWSDVSEAQPGD
-520 PVTIKVLLR
+520 PVTIRVLLR
-529 PYRGTPMIRDVAI
+529 PYRGAPVIRDVPI
-542 TIPPQAARG
+542 TIPAQATRG

-579 LDQLISLLNRARRNN
+579 LDQLISLLNRERRNN

-607 LVEHKELPDAP
+607 LVEDKELPDAP

-633 SALLRESTAGQWSV
+633 SALLRESAAGEWSV

>member
-1 MARYACLIPAVMARM
+1 MARM
-16 IGAFRI
+16 IGALLI
-22 ENLEGQTPRSAL
+22 ENLDRQTPRSAL
-34 VNNMLSPCLKV
+34 VNNMLSLSLKSSFPKRSFRCL
-45 SPSKELFRHL
+45 LFAVVA
-55 ILAAIALIL
+55 LAL
-64 GSAAAPAVRA
+64 GVVIAPALRA
-74 AADQPPILP
+74 AGDQPQILP
-83 LEQVKPGMR
+83 LDQVKPGMK
-92 GVGYTIFAGDN
+92 GLAYTIFAGDK
-103 IEPFDIEVIGIM
+103 IEPFDVEVIGIL
-115 PNLMGPKQSIILI
+115 PNLMGPKQSIILV

-141 AGMSGSPVYVDGKL
+141 AGMSGSPVYIDGKL
-155 MGALSLKFGVF
+155 VGALSLKFGVF

-183 PTGDSS
+183 PTGDAS
-189 NPKALSVRSTADNHV
+189 NPKTLSVRTATAGNA
-204 EPAAT
+204 ETA
-209 IGGAASSASIS
+209 SASGAD
-220 ELPHYPVPT
+220 LPRYQLPAK
-229 QWARAAGASGDAY
+229 WAQAAGASGDAF
-242 LEPIAAPLVFSG
+242 LEPIASPLVFSG
-254 FAPATVRQE
+254 VVPATLRQY
-263 AGEWAAYGMVA
+263 AAEWAPYGMVA
-274 SAGGTAPRASDDAK
+274 AAGGTAPPASDDAK
-288 VVPGDMVSMV
+288 IVPGDMVSML

-310 TVTAVT
+310 TVTAVAE
-316 DDRVYACGHPLF
+316 DRVYACGHPLF
-328 GLGSS
+328 GLGASD
-333 NMPLARGR
+333 MPLARGR
-341 TLTTLAS
+341 TLTTLSS

-392 PAGEKHFH
+392 PAGEKQFH
-400 SEMFSNPKLT
+400 SEMISNPKLT

-434 KLSGDIDISGH
+434 KLSGNIDIDGH

-487 IDKVSLRVEAIP
+487 VNKVSLRVESIP

-529 PYRGTPMIRDVAI
+529 PYRGAPVIRDVPI
-542 TIPPQAARG
+542 TIPAQATRG

-579 LDQLISLLNRARRNN
+579 LDQLISLLNRERRNN

-607 LVEHKELPDAP
+607 LVEDKELPDAP

-633 SALLRESTAGQWSV
+633 SALLRESTAGEWSV

>member
-1 MARYACLIPAVMARM
+1 MARM
-16 IGAFRI
+16 IDALLI
-22 ENLEGQTPRSAL
+22 ENLDRQTPRSAL
-34 VNNMLSPCLKV
+34 VNNMLSLRLKL
-45 SPSKELFRHL
+45 PSSKHL
-55 ILAAIALIL
+55 IQRLLFGLAVLTL
-64 GSAAAPAVRA
+64 GSIATPVLRA
-74 AADQPPILP
+74 AGDQPPILP
-83 LEQVKPGMR
+83 LDQVKPGMK
-92 GVGYTIFAGDN
+92 GVAYTIFAGDT
-103 IEPFDIEVIGIM
+103 IEPFDLEVIGIL
-115 PNLMGPKQSIILI
+115 PNLMGPKQSIILV

-141 AGMSGSPVYVDGKL
+141 AGMSGSPVYIDGKL
-155 MGALSLKFGVF
+155 VGALSLKFGVF

-183 PTGDSS
+183 PTGDAS
-189 NPKALSVRSTADNHV
+189 NSKTLSVRSTADGNT
-204 EPAAT
+204 EAFSMASAAD
-209 IGGAASSASIS
+209 
-220 ELPHYPVPT
+220 LPHYAVPT
-229 QWARAAGASGDAY
+229 KWAQAAGASGDAY
-242 LEPIAAPLVFSG
+242 LEPIASPLVFSG
-254 FAPATVRQE
+254 VAPATLRQY
-263 AGEWAAYGMVA
+263 AAEWAPYGMVA
-274 SAGGTAPRASDDAK
+274 AAGGTAPPASDDAK
-288 VVPGDMVSMV
+288 VVPGDMVSML

-310 TVTAVT
+310 TVTAVAQ
-316 DDRVYACGHPLF
+316 DRVYACGHPLF
-328 GLGSS
+328 GLGASD
-333 NMPLARGR
+333 MPLARGR

-392 PAGEKHFH
+392 PAGEKQFH
-400 SEMFSNPKLT
+400 SEMISNPKLT

-434 KLSGDIDISGH
+434 KLSGGINIDGH

-487 IDKVSLRVEAIP
+487 VNKVSLRVETMP

-505 ILNAWSEVSEAQPGD
+505 ILNAWSDVSEAQPGD

-529 PYRGTPMIRDVAI
+529 PYRGAPMIRDVPI
-542 TIPPQAARG
+542 TIPAQATRG

-579 LDQLISLLNRARRNN
+579 LDQLISLLNRERRNN

-607 LVEHKELPDAP
+607 LVEDKELPDAP

-633 SALLRESTAGQWSV
+633 SALLRESAAGEWSV